1 MQKPEEEDHHL
12 FSIGRAERWGERMMQ
27 DRRAA
32 PLSKVFTIPAKNKVQ
47 KGPKVQE
54 RRSFF
59 PKRNWQQKAESPL
72 RGIPQ
77 PSMGVKAF
85 PVEGE
90 GPSLETKRCSRGRFL
105 VLLVAIYGLRRLN
118 VGQRHF
124 QEPSLLLSSARTSAP
139 ITGVYFGSFF
149 ARKGPAFCIGHD
161 PHRQPPFGSL
171 SLFFID
177 RTDRCMNVCIC
188 VRKVLATFHFEN

>member
-1 MQKPEEEDHHL
+1 
-12 FSIGRAERWGERMMQ
+12 
-27 DRRAA
+27 
-32 PLSKVFTIPAKNKVQ
+32 
-47 KGPKVQE
+47 
-54 RRSFF
+54 
-59 PKRNWQQKAESPL
+59 
-72 RGIPQ
+72 
-77 PSMGVKAF
+77 MGVKAF

-188 VRKVLATFHFEN
+188 VRKVLATFPFWKLILSNFVWTLRLILTSNVDIDICEDVLLLFSYWWLLNRLNRLFIFILIWRNWSVSLMI

>member
-47 KGPKVQE
+47 KGPGVQE

-72 RGIPQ
+72 RGIPW

-90 GPSLETKRCSRGRFL
+90 GPSLETKRSSRGRFL

-149 ARKGPAFCIGHD
+149 ARKGLPSPFVSGTIHTVS
-161 PHRQPPFGSL
+161 HRSTLSL
-171 SLFFID
+171 SFLSTEQSDI
-177 RTDRCMNVCIC
+177 
-188 VRKVLATFHFEN
+188 

>member
-47 KGPKVQE
+47 KGPGVQE

-72 RGIPQ
+72 RGIPW

-90 GPSLETKRCSRGRFL
+90 GPSLETKRSSRGRFL

-149 ARKGPAFCIGHD
+149 ARKGPLPPFCIGHD
-161 PHRQPPFGSL
+161 PHRQPPFDSF

-177 RTDRCMNVCIC
+177 RTERYMNTIC
-188 VRKVLATFHFEN
+188 VREVLAMFRF